1 MASLT
6 VRESAPPSMQHIP
19 LREDEPF
26 LKFLRFK
33 IIFPTTTLPHDQKVK
48 KILNSIGAFGEQLIK
63 KTTADNY
70 DKPQ

>member
-19 LREDEPF
+19 LREDEPL

-33 IIFPTTTLPHDQKVK
+33 IIFPTTTLPQDQKVK
-48 KILNSIGAFGEQLIK
+48 KILNSIGAFGEQFIK
-63 KTTADNY
+63 KAY
-70 DKPQ
+70 CRQL